1 MVDKSHITR
10 KGRKCE
16 SDLIYKVSIEPD
28 YEGYFYILME
38 FQSSPDHS
46 MALRRLNY
54 IVQFYQSLAKRQ
66 AARSQRLGR
75 RLPDFT
81 V

>member
-1 MVDKSHITR
+1 MVNKSHITR
-10 KGRKCE
+10 EGRKCE

-28 YEGYFYILME
+28 YEAYFYILME
-38 FQSSPDHS
+38 LQPDHS

-66 AARSQRLGR
+66 AARSQRLAR
-75 RLPDFT
+75 SLPDST